1 MISNEMKTKIS
12 IATLKISQVLMSLA
26 AIVCVLDMSRYIMS
40 GNYTSAI
47 SNLAFLLI
55 LVFLDLKLN
64 RSK

>member
-1 MISNEMKTKIS
+1 MKTKIS

-40 GNYTSAI
+40 GNYPSAI